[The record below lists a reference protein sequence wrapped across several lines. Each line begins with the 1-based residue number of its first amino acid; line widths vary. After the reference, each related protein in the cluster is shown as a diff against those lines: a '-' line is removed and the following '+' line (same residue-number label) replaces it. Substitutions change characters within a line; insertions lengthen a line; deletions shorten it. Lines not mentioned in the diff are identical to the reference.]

1 MNPAVNSHEINQRG
15 NPIQYPFMSR
25 RTEFILVA
33 LILITATT
41 NALLWSLVRPPG
53 SGGPDEQVHISLILR
68 AAEVGGIPLFRGL
81 NPDQFAGLPS
91 RMILAHE
98 FVPNLSIAPVALVL
112 GLIDSHDFDFNTHVA
127 RLFNV
132 ALLPVTLMFAYL
144 TLRRLLG
151 LEQIARIFALAVMAV
166 VPMFTLVF
174 SYVTND
180 SPTIAASTVAAYLAL
195 RAWQGGFRGRDVGML
210 GIALGIVALHKFNG
224 FVVFPAVGVFA
235 IAGLWRTPPR
245 LLRVTATLVFL
256 ALAVS
261 LWWYVRMWVLYG
273 DAMGLD
279 TTKLAVDAAGTAVK
293 APIDSG
299 LSAFEYAGQSG
310 WFAETFATFWA
321 GYGRFTMKLP
331 GPAYIALLVTIVIS
345 VAGLIFRVL
354 RAARS
359 GVLFTVRTTPFLVF
373 GGMFISL
380 WAMNFSSS
388 YNLDGAAMHG
398 RYAFPA
404 FVPFVLLLT
413 LGLGGIPSPGRPS
426 RALAVAAI
434 PLLMAANFTYFLYVL
449 IPDVVAYTG

>member
-1 MNPAVNSHEINQRG
+1 MPTNLCRTFPLHQSH
-15 NPIQYPFMSR
+15 
-25 RTEFILVA
+25 
-33 LILITATT
+33 
-41 NALLWSLVRPPG
+41 WCW
-53 SGGPDEQVHISLILR
+53 
-68 AAEVGGIPLFRGL
+68 
-81 NPDQFAGLPS
+81 
-91 RMILAHE
+91 
-98 FVPNLSIAPVALVL
+98 

-235 IAGLWRTPPR
+235 IAGLWRTPLR
-245 LLRVTATLVFL
+245 LLKVTATLVFL

-345 VAGLIFRVL
+345 VAGTDL
-354 RAARS
+354 
-359 GVLFTVRTTPFLVF
+359 
-373 GGMFISL
+373 
-380 WAMNFSSS
+380 SS
-388 YNLDGAAMHG
+388 A
-398 RYAFPA
+398 
-404 FVPFVLLLT
+404 
-413 LGLGGIPSPGRPS
+413 
-426 RALAVAAI
+426 
-434 PLLMAANFTYFLYVL
+434 
-449 IPDVVAYTG
+449 